1 MSIEYTLA
9 GPSLHARFQ
18 TLDDERRRSWSPE
31 ALAINLNQRA
41 RLVREHGQQPH
52 VGVGDVL
59 PPAKLAALD
68 GQPAV
73 LDALVANGPAV
84 LVFFRFATCPA
95 CNIALPYYRDTLWPA
110 LKAAGIPLV
119 AISPQP
125 IGALGEITT
134 RQDLPFAVL
143 SDPGLALSRA
153 LGLTYV
159 FDTPSREA
167 AEAKGGTSE
176 ALNGTA
182 SWELPKPSVIVIG
195 PGRVVRYVDISPDW
209 MDRTET
215 PAVLAALGLHVH
227 SQSAKARHH
236 AA

>member
-1 MSIEYTLA
+1 MSTEQNVT
-9 GPSLHARFQ
+9 GPSLRARFQ
-18 TLDDERRRSWSPE
+18 ALEDERRRSWAPD
-31 ALAINLNQRA
+31 ALAINANQRA
-41 RLVREHGQQPH
+41 QLVREHGNQPH

-59 PPAKLAALD
+59 PAATLTRTD
-68 GQPAV
+68 GQPAA

-84 LVFFRFATCPA
+84 LVFFRFANCPA

-110 LKAAGIPLV
+110 LKDAQIPLV

-125 IGALGEITT
+125 IAALGEIAT
-134 RQDLPFAVL
+134 RHHLPFPVL
-143 SDPGLALSRA
+143 SDTDLALSRA
-153 LGLTYV
+153 LGLTYI
-159 FDTPSREA
+159 FDAPSRDA

-195 PGRVVRYVDISPDW
+195 PGRVVRFADISPDW

-215 PAVLAALGLHVH
+215 PAILAALDSASHAA
-227 SQSAKARHH
+227 SAKERHH

>member
-1 MSIEYTLA
+1 MNTEQNAT
-9 GPSLHARFQ
+9 GPSLRTRFQ
-18 TLDDERRRSWSPE
+18 ALEDERRRSWSPE
-31 ALAINLNQRA
+31 ALAINVNQRE
-41 RLVREHGQQPH
+41 RLVHEHGDLPH
-52 VGVGDVL
+52 VAVGDAL
-59 PPAKLAALD
+59 PPVTLTRLD
-68 GQPAV
+68 GQAV
-73 LDALVANGPAV
+73 AIDALVAQGPAV
-84 LVFFRFATCPA
+84 LIFFRFATCPA

-110 LKAAGIPLV
+110 LKDAGIPLV

-125 IGALGEITT
+125 VEALAEITT

-195 PGRVVRYVDISPDW
+195 PGRVVRYADISPDW

-215 PAVLAALGLHVH
+215 PEILAALGLDAAGHP
-227 SQSAKARHH
+227 AKARHH